1 MSDEIKNE
9 NENEIDLYAEFS
21 NVRLMIH
28 DLINQ
33 VTKFDGLSRKLKKG
47 IVLDEE
53 QIEIFSNSVDQ
64 SKKVVSEL
72 REKIHQM
79 QQSCKKNE

>member
-1 MSDEIKNE
+1 MSDEIKTEQE
-9 NENEIDLYAEFS
+9 NDQYAEFS

-33 VTKFDGLSRKLKKG
+33 ITKFDGLSRKLKKG

-79 QQSCKKNE
+79 QQNCRKSD